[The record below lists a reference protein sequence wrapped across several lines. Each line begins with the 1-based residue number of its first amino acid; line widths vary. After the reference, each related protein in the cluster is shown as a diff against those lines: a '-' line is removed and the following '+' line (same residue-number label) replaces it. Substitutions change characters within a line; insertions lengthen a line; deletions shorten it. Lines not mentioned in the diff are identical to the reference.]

1 MLLTT
6 DALVTGILSIFLFLA
21 PVRRARAHHA

>member
-6 DALVTGILSIFLFLA
+6 DALVGEIKEKEESAGPRMPTDM
-21 PVRRARAHHA
+21 PY